1 VALDGSMDLIDGRIK
16 IKYGCV
22 IETIRVVVIIVGL
35 GMDVD
40 VVGATTEGRSNAI
53 LIELLSAAMSS

>member
-1 VALDGSMDLIDGRIK
+1 MDLMDGRVN

-22 IETIRVVVIIVGL
+22 IEFIRGVVIIVGP

-40 VVGATTEGRSNAI
+40 VVGAATEGRSNAI
-53 LIELLSAAMSS
+53 LNRCRRL